1 MCCDLPGVRALIYS
15 AVGHGLIGAV
25 TGGIFPIQ
33 ALLGLLALTAIES
46 VVAVAVFGLPT
57 ALWSLMNLA
66 AIQVGYLGGIY
77 VRSLLEKAGVA
88 EPGPRINHT

>member
-1 MCCDLPGVRALIYS
+1 
-15 AVGHGLIGAV
+15 V

-33 ALLGLLALTAIES
+33 ALLGLMALTAIES

-57 ALWSLMNLA
+57 GLWSLMNLA

-77 VRSLLEKAGVA
+77 VRNLLEKAGLAAPSTRV
-88 EPGPRINHT
+88 NHT